1 MTTQLITSGIDQ
13 VVVEAISLWDWSIRF
28 RSDNVGLHH
37 QLYLN
42 GRLADW
48 TESSEQRDFFC
59 ASPPSSLSIR
69 IAAVSAAHRTTD
81 LSGLLPAEEILP
93 AWIHRP
99 QVVRRPSARAGA
111 VLEILSDHTTG
122 QVSDEPLASVEVWPV
137 WVPRWAFGEDRFGRG
152 GFGYDGS
159 AAPGLGEGAFGAGM
173 FGMDADLLD
182 IEAELRE
189 SGTHRIVLR
198 TRLPDGQV
206 TDLDPV
212 NVQAAALPAPPAGLT
227 ALSYD
232 EQNQQ
237 LQLQIN

>member
-1 MTTQLITSGIDQ
+1 MTAEFITSGIDQ
-13 VVVEAISLWDWSIRF
+13 IIAEEASPWGWLIRF
-28 RSDNVGLHH
+28 RSGNSGLHH
-37 QLYLN
+37 QLYMN
-42 GRLADW
+42 GRLTDW
-48 TESSEQRDFFC
+48 TESTGQRSFFC
-59 ASPPSSLSIR
+59 ASPPASLSIW
-69 IAAVSAAHRTTD
+69 IAAVSAAHRMTD
-81 LSGLLPAEEILP
+81 LSSLLPVEEASP
-93 AWIHRP
+93 PWIHRP
-99 QVVRRPSARAGA
+99 QVVRRPSARAGE

-137 WVPRWAFGEDRFGRG
+137 WVPRWAFGEDRFGQG

-189 SGTHRIVLR
+189 SGTHKIVLR

-212 NVQAAALPAPPAGLT
+212 SIQAAALPAPPAGLT
-227 ALSYD
+227 ALSYN